1 MYLSIVRQ
9 SSLSFVIKGNGG
21 EGEWD
26 LITVAFK
33 LITVAFKLITVAF
46 KKYHSSGYVKS
57 RLGESKTGNLKTR

>member
-33 LITVAFKLITVAF
+33 LITVAFK
-46 KKYHSSGYVKS
+46 KYHSSGYVKS
-57 RLGESKTGNLKTR
+57 RLGESKTGSLKTR